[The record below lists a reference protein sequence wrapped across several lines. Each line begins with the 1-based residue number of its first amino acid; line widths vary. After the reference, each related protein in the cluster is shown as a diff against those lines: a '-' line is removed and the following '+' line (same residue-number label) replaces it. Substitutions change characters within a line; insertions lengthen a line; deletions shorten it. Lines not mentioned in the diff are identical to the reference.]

1 MKRLS
6 NLLAAL
12 VFASLVIFMSC
23 GGGGDDPAPDPL
35 IEVAANFSGTWAP
48 TSVSDPDGVN
58 QLSTWTDFRLTV
70 TGTESGGTYTTG
82 STTPPGFEAVWPAS
96 GTWSFADT
104 NGQEISR
111 DGSLSVT
118 SAITATQITL
128 SFTITGAGRANS
140 INGDWTFVMTPS
152 N

>member
-23 GGGGDDPAPDPL
+23 GGSGDDPAPDPL

-48 TSVSDPDGVN
+48 TSVNDPDGVN
-58 QLSTWTDFRLTV
+58 QLDSWSNFRLTV
-70 TGTESGGTYTTG
+70 TGTEDGGTYSTG
-82 STTPPGFEAVWPAS
+82 TTTPDGFSAVWPATGNWTFANAT
-96 GTWSFADT
+96 GTAIT
-104 NGQEISR
+104 R
-111 DGSLSVT
+111 DGLAVT
-118 SAITATQITL
+118 SAITASQITL
-128 SFTITGAGRANS
+128 SFTITGAGRSNS
-140 INGDWTFVMTPS
+140 INGDWTFVLAPS

>member
-48 TSVSDPDGVN
+48 TRVDDPEGVN
-58 QLSTWTDFRLTV
+58 QLSTWSDFRLTV
-70 TGTESGGTYTTG
+70 TGTENGGTYSTG
-82 STTPPGFEAVWPAS
+82 TTTPAGFEAVWPAS
-96 GTWSFADT
+96 GTWSWGDT
-104 NGQEISR
+104 TG
-111 DGSLSVT
+111 GSVT
-118 SAITATQITL
+118 RGGVTMTTAITATQITL
-128 SFTITGAGRANS
+128 TFEITGAARANS
-140 INGDWTFVMTPS
+140 INGEWTFVMTPS